1 MCQIEKIM
9 EQLENIKAVYSGII
23 TETKA
28 KLSKVQSQI
37 YRISTIRLI
46 LFVAGIAGVIYFWSS
61 GWMLIAL
68 VVLLTFIPFL
78 ILVKYHNNLFYKK
91 DYLEM
96 KIKINEQELQ
106 AVDGNF
112 TSFDEGEEFINPAH
126 LYTYDLDV
134 FGRHSLFQAI
144 NRTCTAPG
152 KIKLAGWFNNQL
164 RNKEE
169 IFSRQEAVKELA
181 PDIKFRQR
189 FRISGL
195 LYKGQ
200 AADKQELIDWAQ
212 SPDYYRNKPF
222 LRILPYTVLGINIII
237 FILAAIGIITFG
249 HFFVVFS
256 LFFLLSLAFSKGISQ
271 VQNMYGKKMK
281 ILGTYAKLIKL
292 IEERD
297 CKASMLLEIK
307 QLVGTDKKTAS
318 QSVNRLSALMN
329 ALDQRSN
336 MFMLFFLN
344 GSMFWELR
352 QVMRIE
358 AWKNECAAD
367 LPEWLEAIEQFDT
380 LCSFATFA
388 YNNPD
393 YSYPEISTEPFQFTA
408 QGLGHPLM
416 NRNTCVRNDIDI
428 HKRPFFIVITG
439 ANMAGK
445 STYLRTVGVNFLLA
459 CIGLPVFADSLTVYP
474 AKLVTSLRTTDSLTD
489 NESYFFAELK
499 RLKMIIDMLNA
510 GEELFI
516 ILDEIL
522 KGTNSIDKQKGS
534 IALINQFMELN
545 ANGIIATHDLML
557 GTLIERFPDNI
568 RNYRFEADI
577 TDNELTFSYQ
587 LREGVAQN
595 MNACFL
601 MKKMGI
607 AVAD

>member
-1 MCQIEKIM
+1 M
-9 EQLENIKAVYSGII
+9 EQLKNIKAVYTSII
-23 TETKA
+23 TDSKA

-46 LFVAGIAGVIYFWSS
+46 LFVAGIAGVIYFWSA
-61 GWMLIAL
+61 GWIFIA
-68 VVLLTFIPFL
+68 VVVMLTFIPFL
-78 ILVKYHNNLFYKK
+78 ILVKYHNSLFYKK

-106 AVDGNF
+106 ALDGDF
-112 TSFDEGEEFINPAH
+112 SSFDEGEEFINPAH

-144 NRTCTAPG
+144 NRTSTAPG
-152 KIKLAGWFNNQL
+152 KVKLAGWFNEQL
-164 RNKEE
+164 RSKDE
-169 IFSRQEAVKELA
+169 ILKRQQAVRELA

-200 AADKQELIDWAQ
+200 IADKEELINWAQ
-212 SPDYYRNKPF
+212 SPDYYRNKPL
-222 LRILPYTVLGINIII
+222 LRILPYTVAGINILL
-237 FILAAIGIITFG
+237 FVLAAMDIITFG
-249 HFFVVFS
+249 HFFIAFS
-256 LFFLLSLAFSKGISQ
+256 MFFLLSLVFSKGISQ

-281 ILGTYAKLIKL
+281 ILGTYAKLIRL
-292 IEERD
+292 IEERE
-297 CKASMLLEIK
+297 CNASLLLDIK
-307 QLVGTDKKTAS
+307 KLVGTDKKTAS

-367 LPEWLEAIEQFDT
+367 LPEWLEAIEQMDT

-393 YSYPEISTEPFQFTA
+393 YCYPEVSTQPFQFTA
-408 QGLGHPLM
+408 QSLGHPLM
-416 NRNTCVRNDIDI
+416 NRNTCVRNNIDI

-545 ANGIIATHDLML
+545 TNGIIATHDLML
-557 GTLIERFPDNI
+557 GTLIERFPENI

-607 AVAD
+607 TVAE